1 MAGYKVFKF
10 GGSSVKDAEHIKNVK
25 SILEKYGNDKIVM
38 VVSAMGKTTN
48 ALESVIDRMD
58 DEHTLNRSI
67 KGLIE
72 DHLSIAKE
80 LDIDTNIY
88 RLKLENLVQNA
99 EDTINNH
106 TSPSADFI
114 YDQVVS
120 LGELFSTSLIELYL
134 NKNGLSAAWLDV
146 RTVLKTD
153 NDYRRAKVH
162 FQRTNAEVNKCIP
175 QIFESSDII
184 VTQGFIGESD
194 EGYTTTLG
202 REGSDYTAAIFAYC
216 LDAEEVTIWKDVPG
230 ILTADPK
237 RFENVEKIE
246 RMSYREAIEMTYY
259 GAKVIH
265 PKTIQPIQNKGIQLI
280 VNSYLKPD
288 KTGTI
293 ISDKGLLNY
302 PPIVVIEDDVILMQ
316 ISSKDFSFIQEDH
329 LSHIFRRLKESNI
342 ALLAMRNSA
351 ISFTLCIKH
360 PGDQK
365 LDQFIELLGPQFGS
379 DIFKGLQ
386 LLTVRHFQ
394 ESLIQ
399 SLTEKKIVL
408 FEEILKDTIRLAV
421 KPALELKEKTN
432 S

>member
-10 GGSSVKDAEHIKNVK
+10 GGASVKDADHIRNVK
-25 SILEKYGNDKIVM
+25 SILDKYGNDKILM

-48 ALESVIDRMD
+48 ALEVVLSKMDSGASLVDLMVEIIDSHLD
-58 DEHTLNRSI
+58 TAKALNVDVSEY
-67 KGLIE
+67 KAHLEGLV
-72 DHLSIAKE
+72 LKAKTN
-80 LDIDTNIY
+80 IDT
-88 RLKLENLVQNA
+88 A
-99 EDTINNH
+99 NN
-106 TSPSADFI
+106 PSNDFI

-120 LGELFSTSLIELYL
+120 LGEMFSTRLIEMYFNL
-134 NKNGLSAAWLDV
+134 NGIDTHWLDV
-146 RTVLKTD
+146 RNVLKTD

-162 FQRTNAEVNKCIP
+162 FTKTNSEVNNSLP
-175 QIFESSDII
+175 SHFESNDVI

-194 EGYTTTLG
+194 EGFTTTLG

-237 RFENVEKIE
+237 RFDNVEKIE

-265 PKTIQPIQNKGIQLI
+265 PKTIQPIQNKGIRLN
-280 VNSYLKPD
+280 VNSYLKPE

-302 PPIVVIEDDVILMQ
+302 PPIVVIEDDVILIQ
-316 ISSKDFSFIQEDH
+316 IASKDFSFIQEDH
-329 LSHIFRRLKESNI
+329 LSHIFRQLNESNI

-360 PGDQK
+360 PGEEA
-365 LDQFIELLGPQFGS
+365 LRNFIESLGPQFGS

-386 LLTVRHFQ
+386 LLTIRHFQ
-394 ESLIQ
+394 ESLIKT
-399 SLTEKKIVL
+399 LTERKIVL
-408 FEEILKDTIRLAV
+408 FEEVLKDTIRLAV
-421 KPALELKEKTN
+421 KPSLELKEK